1 MARPKG
7 SGGQAREFLKEEI
20 KRIDRCLTETLH
32 ENRNR
37 ALLWLGL
44 GSGMRIVEMTALLIR
59 DVAPHK
65 KVQDFIRL
73 EKHSTKS
80 GKSRTVHISRQTK
93 QCLENYLKQR
103 YPIGIENSDLDDPL
117 FLSQARR
124 KEPLHPRSA
133 IRMFSQM
140 CQVAGISGASTHSM
154 RRTHANALRRRGIDL
169 KIIQEQLGHASLAT
183 TERYFFVDPLEK
195 AKAIADLRF

>member
-7 SGGQAREFLKEEI
+7 TGGQARELSKDEI
-20 KRIDRCLTETLH
+20 KRIDRCLTDTLH

-37 ALLWLGL
+37 VLFWLGL
-44 GSGMRIVEMTALLIR
+44 GSGMRIAEMTALVVR
-59 DVAPHK
+59 DVSPHG
-65 KVQDFIRL
+65 KVQDFVRL

-80 GKSRTVHISRQTK
+80 GKSRTVHLSRQTK
-93 QCLENYLKQR
+93 QCLERYLKQR
-103 YPIGIENSDLDDPL
+103 YPTGIESCQLDDPL

-124 KEPLHPRSA
+124 QEPLHPRSA

-140 CQVAGISGASTHSM
+140 CQVAGISGVSTHSM

-195 AKAIADLRF
+195 AKAIAELRF